1 MGLLP
6 GGKARKEQA
15 KVLKIQREALEEE
28 RAAEL
33 PWYAQPSVGAALR
46 NAARR
51 RMAQRSEG

>member
-15 KVLKIQREALEEE
+15 KILKM
-28 RAAEL
+28 
-33 PWYAQPSVGAALR
+33 R